1 MPYAKLPKR
10 RTKIICTIGPA
21 SASAAIIERLIRA
34 GMDIARLNLSHGSYR
49 EHARYVKTIREI
61 AKRLSAPVAI
71 LMDIPGPKYRIGK
84 LRGGS
89 ARLKRGTEVTITA
102 RQIEGDDKVMPVNIP
117 TLIQDVR
124 VGAKLLLD
132 DGAIQLKVLS
142 VSAAEARCRVVTGGV
157 LVQGR
162 GIAVPGIVASTPFIT
177 DRLREHLDFA
187 ITQRP
192 DYIALSFVH
201 DPQDVMQTRAILE
214 EKNCHIPIITKIEQ
228 GRAVANFD
236 KLLQASDGIMVARGD
251 LGVDIPLRR
260 VPLIQKEIIKKCN
273 RVGKPVITATQML
286 ESMVN
291 AARPTRAE
299 VTDVAN
305 AIFDGTDAIMLS
317 AETSIGK
324 YPIPAVRMM
333 AQIAQETDGQLPYE
347 GMLME
352 RSAWLEPQTDELIA
366 YNACLSANRLGAAAI
381 VAFTES
387 GSTAQRVSKYR
398 PQAPILAITSNQT
411 VCGKVQLFWGVQ
423 AFQIGASSSVNELFS
438 TAAKLAKEQGLARPG
453 DLIVI
458 TGGIPLGVAGTTNL
472 LKVER
477 IS

>member
-1 MPYAKLPKR
+1 MPYAKLFKR

-21 SASAAIIERLIRA
+21 SDSAAIIERLIKA
-34 GMDIARLNLSHGSYR
+34 GMNVARLNLSHGSYR
-49 EHARYVKTIREI
+49 EHARYIKTIREI
-61 AKRLSAPVAI
+61 AKRLSTPVAI
-71 LMDIPGPKYRIGK
+71 LMDVPGPKYRVGK

-89 ARLKRGTEVTITA
+89 VVLKRGAEVALTA

-132 DGAIQLKVLS
+132 DGAIQLRVLS
-142 VSAAEARCRVVTGGV
+142 VGETEVKCRVVVGGV
-157 LVQGR
+157 LPQGR
-162 GIAVPGIVASTPFIT
+162 GIAVPGIGVSAPFIT
-177 DRLREHLDFA
+177 DRLRDYLDFA
-187 ITQRP
+187 IAQKP

-201 DPQDVMQTRAILE
+201 NPEDIVQTRAILQ
-214 EKNCHIPIITKIEQ
+214 EKNSNIPIITKIEQ
-228 GRAVANFD
+228 GRAVTNFD
-236 KLLQASDGIMVARGD
+236 RLLQVSDGIMVARGD

-260 VPLIQKEIIKKCN
+260 VPLVQKEIIKKCN
-273 RVGKPVITATQML
+273 QVGKPVITATQML

-333 AQIAQETDGQLPYE
+333 AQIAQETEGQLPYE
-347 GMLME
+347 GMLAE

-366 YNACLSANRLGAAAI
+366 YNACLTANRLGAAAI

-398 PQAPILAITSNQT
+398 PEAPILAITSSQT

-423 AFQIGASSSVNELFS
+423 AFQIGTSSSVNELFS
-438 TAAKLAKEQGLARPG
+438 TAAKLAKDLRLARTG

-477 IS
+477 IP